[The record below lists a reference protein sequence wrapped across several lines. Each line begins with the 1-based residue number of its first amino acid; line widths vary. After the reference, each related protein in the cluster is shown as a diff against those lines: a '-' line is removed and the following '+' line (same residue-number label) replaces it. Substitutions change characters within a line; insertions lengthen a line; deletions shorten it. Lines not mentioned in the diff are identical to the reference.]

1 MVNYDGKTFKP
12 IQNTANGET
21 SGDTVF
27 HYRQA
32 GNILTAEYAGGRI
45 KAGHLIGLVG
55 ADGKIDMRY
64 HQVNDAGELMT
75 GVCRSVP
82 EWMEN
87 GKIRLH
93 ETWEWT
99 SGDRSSGQSV
109 IEEQ

>member
-1 MVNYDGKTFKP
+1 MYNYDGKTFKP
-12 IQNTANGET
+12 VSNSANGET

-32 GNILTAEYAGGRI
+32 GNILTAAYNGGRI
-45 KAGHLIGLVG
+45 QSGHLIGLVD
-55 ADGKIDMRY
+55 ADGVIDMRY
-64 HQVNDAGELMT
+64 HQVNNAGELMT
-75 GVCRSVP
+75 GRCRSVP
-82 EWMEN
+82 ERMDN

-99 SGDRSSGQSV
+99 SGDRSSGQSI